1 MKKVLWFIL
10 VSMSAQAVAM
20 ESAPYAGQQNRSI
33 KALSISEIDGLKMGK
48 GMGLAKAA
56 ELNHFPGPRHVLDEA
71 NKLSLSKDQLNQ
83 TNALFE
89 SMKKEAIT
97 VGSKIIT
104 AEKSLDELFA
114 SGKLSKKELE
124 DKLNKIG
131 QYRAKL
137 RYVHLKT
144 HLDQK
149 KILSS
154 QQIKHYDMLRGYSGD
169 SVKHHNHNGH
179 H

>member
-1 MKKVLWFIL
+1 MKKLIL
-10 VSMSAQAVAM
+10 ILLASMSVQVVAM

-71 NKLSLSKDQLNQ
+71 NKLSLSNDQLNK
-83 TNALFE
+83 TNTLFE
-89 SMKKEAIT
+89 KMKQEAIV
-97 VGSKIIT
+97 VGSKIIS
-104 AEKSLDELFA
+104 AEKSLDDMFA
-114 SGKLSKKELE
+114 GGKLSKKELE
-124 DKLNKIG
+124 DKLNEIG
-131 QYRAKL
+131 KYRAKL

-154 QQIKHYDMLRGYSGD
+154 SQIKHYDMLRGYTGGTM
-169 SVKHHNHNGH
+169 KHHEHNGH

>member
-1 MKKVLWFIL
+1 MRSLFLILL
-10 VSMSAQAVAM
+10 VSTSVQVIAM
-20 ESAPYAGQQNRSI
+20 ESPPYAGQQTRTI
-33 KALSISEIDGLKMGK
+33 KALSDTEIDALKSGK

-56 ELNHFPGPRHVLDEA
+56 ELNHFPGPRHVLDEYD
-71 NKLSLSKDQLNQ
+71 KLSLSNDQLSQ
-83 TNALFE
+83 TKALFD
-89 SMKKEAIT
+89 SMKKEAIA
-97 VGSKIIT
+97 VGSKIIS

-124 DKLNKIG
+124 VKLSEIG
-131 QYRAKL
+131 KYRTKL

-149 KILSS
+149 KILSGR
-154 QQIKHYDMLRGYSGD
+154 QIKHYDMLRGYTGGAS
-169 SVKHHNHNGH
+169 KHHEHNGH

>member
-1 MKKVLWFIL
+1 MKETLLFIL
-10 VSMSAQAVAM
+10 VTMSLQAIAM
-20 ESAPYAGQQNRSI
+20 EKTPYAGQQNRSI
-33 KALSISEIDGLKMGK
+33 KALSISEIDGLKLGK

-71 NKLSLSKDQLNQ
+71 NKLSLSKEQLIQ

-97 VGSKIIT
+97 VGSKIIA

-114 SGKLSKKELE
+114 SGKISKKELE
-124 DKLNKIG
+124 KKLNEIG
-131 QYRAKL
+131 KYRAQL

-144 HLDQK
+144 HLEQK
-149 KILSS
+149 NILSDS
-154 QQIKHYDMLRGYSGD
+154 QVKHYDMLRGYSGN
-169 SVKHHNHNGH
+169 SINHHNHDGH